1 MNKTQQQEVVV
12 HCIINYLSIMSNK
25 RKLSSRSDQNSSKR
39 RVNNVEMSGRK
50 KWGKYSSGS
59 SVSLFYFWTT
69 DDREANKGLQTRWLL
84 AMFYFPQEHYYTV
97 SMMHWYTTHL
107 VPLLFVDCFITL
119 KFILQHL
126 IFIVAFFFS
135 LQKLTFPFF
144 KNQIDEEAVTAM
156 FEEIADKDDPL
167 IANME
172 GICTLCEHLEI
183 DPMTDVRILV
193 LLHKMGPLSKPAQI
207 SKDEW
212 IKGCKTL
219 RVDSLDKM
227 KALLPSLELGFMER
241 SEFRDFF
248 KVSLSSVLAL
258 RFCGGRWSEKLVETM
273 IYSCCDAYTF
283 VFVSVLLQIQPGR
296 NTQNIGQRSRHGID
310 RHDCPWTSPTR
321 SYWFI

>member
-1 MNKTQQQEVVV
+1 
-12 HCIINYLSIMSNK
+12 
-25 RKLSSRSDQNSSKR
+25 
-39 RVNNVEMSGRK
+39 
-50 KWGKYSSGS
+50 
-59 SVSLFYFWTT
+59 
-69 DDREANKGLQTRWLL
+69 
-84 AMFYFPQEHYYTV
+84 
-97 SMMHWYTTHL
+97 
-107 VPLLFVDCFITL
+107 
-119 KFILQHL
+119 
-126 IFIVAFFFS
+126 
-135 LQKLTFPFF
+135 
-144 KNQIDEEAVTAM
+144 M
-156 FEEIADKDDPL
+156 FEEIADNEDPL

-212 IKGCKTL
+212 IKGCKSL

-248 KVSLSSVLAL
+248 KVSQSSWHCAFVE
-258 RFCGGRWSEKLVETM
+258 GGRRWSEKLVETM

-283 VFVSVLLQIQPGR
+283 VFVSVLLQIQSGR

-310 RHDCPWTSPTR
+310 RHDCP
-321 SYWFI
+321 